1 MPKDKKPIITNDPND
16 PRLKAYNDSL
26 NAYNDNI
33 MYFKE
38 YKKLVDNAKT
48 REEIIKGKDL
58 LESKYPISNKIK
70 PIKIS
75 KKFEG
80 PVLSKR
86 DDLKYTAHY
95 NSIYKKPIQPVILE
109 KEENF
114 EQIPLKQFTSNN
126 NEELKLMNNKSVKL
140 DNEYTHQIETT
151 PNYKVKYTKDNTGK
165 IVNTKYYNFDNKEI
179 EINNI
184 EKKYTNGGQN
194 VADFLGNWVKA
205 GADSTLGAFGMSNII
220 QDDAYKGNSAKGFIK
235 ASNVMGNVAKTAL
248 PFALQAVGVPAAATT
263 AGLGILD
270 NFNPEANNQ
279 NNNTMVN
286 KINPL
291 RSSMFANGGMNSM
304 PNAEVEK
311 EENTI
316 APNGEFTQYNGP
328 SHEQGGIKTTL
339 DNGEIV
345 FSDRLKPKGSKKT
358 FAELNKP
365 FNTNKED
372 ELLEDKKVSNLKRIT
387 ADLMKQAKLKQSAN
401 LFKEQ
406 EALKQERINKYAGK
420 IGYKFTN
427 GGQYNFLQ
435 EMPEEDLSQDF
446 QESLG
451 KRQYADLMSRAGQTS
466 HWDLPGQNN
475 QENPSNGINPIYLNA
490 AKQLGL
496 GLAQNAGNIYNLKR
510 SNTVDTE
517 TYNRV
522 NPTLL
527 DANPALQ
534 YNDMQGRMAG
544 ENIRN
549 SSNGNSSTYIQ
560 NRKDLAINQ
569 MMANAN
575 IRMDYDNQNAGI
587 KNNAQMYNARVGDR
601 ETIANLQN
609 KAQARNL
616 KGDAISNIG
625 QNIMGQYKDSLLTKE
640 NTNYNNQMGKSQSD
654 YLKILM
660 ARYPEISKD
669 KELSGLFK

>member
-1 MPKDKKPIITNDPND
+1 MKKQ
-16 PRLKAYNDSL
+16 KL
-26 NAYNDNI
+26 N
-33 MYFKE
+33 
-38 YKKLVDNAKT
+38 
-48 REEIIKGKDL
+48 
-58 LESKYPISNKIK
+58 KYP
-70 PIKIS
+70 
-75 KKFEG
+75 
-80 PVLSKR
+80 
-86 DDLKYTAHY
+86 
-95 NSIYKKPIQPVILE
+95 
-109 KEENF
+109 
-114 EQIPLKQFTSNN
+114 
-126 NEELKLMNNKSVKL
+126 
-140 DNEYTHQIETT
+140 
-151 PNYKVKYTKDNTGK
+151 
-165 IVNTKYYNFDNKEI
+165 
-179 EINNI
+179 
-184 EKKYTNGGQN
+184 NGGQN

-220 QDDAYKGNSAKGFIK
+220 QDDAYKGNSAKGFVK

-401 LFKEQ
+401 LYKEQ
-406 EALKQERINKYAGK
+406 ESLKEAKLSNYAKRLGISSNKFGGGGQYDFLPEMPEEDLSKDFEESMGRRQYSKLMARAGQ
-420 IGYKFTN
+420 TSHWDLP
-427 GGQYNFLQ
+427 GQYNFLQ
-435 EMPEEDLSQDF
+435 EMPEEDPSQDF

-475 QENPSNGINPIYLNA
+475 QETSSNGINPIYLNA

-575 IRMDYDNQNAGI
+575 IRMNYDNQNAGI
-587 KNNAQMYNARVGDR
+587 RNNAQMYNAQVGDR

-616 KGDAISNIG
+616 KGDAISSIG

-660 ARYPEISKD
+660 ARYPEILKD